1 MAKHDHAGNIIT
13 APEAIKSLYVD
24 TYKDRLRNRTMK
36 PELMDIFFLK
46 TELWESRNEY
56 LKKEKSKPWSAEN
69 LDAVLKN
76 LKNNKSMDPNG
87 MINEVFKEGYIGS
100 DLKEALLKL
109 FNGIKTN
116 MFIPMF
122 MALSNITT
130 IFKNKGSRMDLNN
143 DRGIFIQTVLKK
155 ILDKL
160 IYADNY
166 QEVDERMSDCNI
178 GARRKRNIKDHL
190 LIIHGIINSV
200 VRGDEECIDIQIYDI
215 EKAFD
220 ALWLE
225 ECLNDIFDNLPEKNR
240 NDELSLLYESNKT
253 NMVAVKTALGLT
265 KRVNM
270 PNIVQQGGTWGP
282 LLCSNSIDK
291 IGKKCFE
298 RNEHVYLY
306 KKKTRFYPW
315 PL

>member
-1 MAKHDHAGNIIT
+1 MD
-13 APEAIKSLYVD
+13 LY
-24 TYKDRLRNRTMK
+24 
-36 PELMDIFFLK
+36 FLK
-46 TELWESRNEY
+46 TELWKLRYEY
-56 LKKEKSKPWSAEN
+56 LKERKSEPWNIKDLESM
-69 LDAVLKN
+69 LKN

-87 MINEVFKEGYIGS
+87 MINELFKEGYIGT

-109 FNGIKTN
+109 FNGVKDN
-116 MFIPMF
+116 LFIPMF
-122 MALSNITT
+122 MTLSNITT
-130 IFKNKGSRMDLNN
+130 IYKKKGSRFDLNN
-143 DRGIFIQTVLKK
+143 DRGIFILTVMKK
-155 ILDKL
+155 MLDKL

-166 QEVDERMSDCNI
+166 DEIDAKMTDSNI

-200 VRGDEECIDIQIYDI
+200 VRGGEECIDIQIYDI

-225 ECLNDIFDNLPEKNR
+225 ECLNDIFDNLPEENKN
-240 NDELSLLYESNKT
+240 DKIALLYESNRT

-265 KRVNM
+265 ERVNL

-291 IGKKCFE
+291 IGRKCKE
-298 RNEHVYLY
+298 LNKHILHIRENC
-306 KKKTRFYPW
+306 
-315 PL
+315 